1 MNDYPHDPEQ
11 EAIDIRRGIVRQ
23 QQASYESFIKTEE
36 RNRIIK
42 LLAENSKC
50 TLDGGHN
57 QLGYCFCE
65 AVELIKGESNE

>member
-1 MNDYPHDPEQ
+1 MNDYPHDQEQ
-11 EAIDIRRGIVRQ
+11 EAIDIRRAIVRK
-23 QQASYESFIKTEE
+23 QQADFENFIRSEE
-36 RNRIIK
+36 RERIIK

-65 AVELIKGESNE
+65 AVALIKGETNE